1 MLNRNLVILKF
12 LIIDRNINEVKYF
25 AMTSCSQYARNYNL
39 TTPFENVKSKEIATI
54 AEIIKLGVLASE

>member
-12 LIIDRNINEVKYF
+12 LIIDRNEVKYL
-25 AMTSCSQYARNYNL
+25 AMKSCSQYARNYNL
-39 TTPFENVKSKEIATI
+39 TTPFKNVKPKEIATI

>member
-12 LIIDRNINEVKYF
+12 LIIDRNEVKYF

-54 AEIIKLGVLASE
+54 AEIIKLDVLASE

>member
-12 LIIDRNINEVKYF
+12 LIIDRNEVKYF